1 MIEPQSGAL
10 LARICETLE
19 QTVLNDMAAPF
30 AQRQLKASLW
40 TLRDLA
46 VRMDAQPRVL
56 SEDIADMEQVLES
69 YAEIP
74 AAKDALDA
82 AGALTDVQR
91 HLQLQACTELPE
103 SRNPTTPIR
112 VHFRVSVQTLGDS
125 GDPHLHFGTL
135 RCRLGGSVY
144 PIAYEVKLC
153 LL

>member
-10 LARICETLE
+10 LARICKTLE

-74 AAKDALDA
+74 AAKDALGA

-91 HLQLQACTELPE
+91 HLQLQACVELLE
-103 SRNPTTPIR
+103 ARNPTTAIR
-112 VHFRVSVQTLGDS
+112 ALHIRMLERERAAVSSAASDRI
-125 GDPHLHFGTL
+125 D
-135 RCRLGGSVY
+135 
-144 PIAYEVKLC
+144 
-153 LL
+153 